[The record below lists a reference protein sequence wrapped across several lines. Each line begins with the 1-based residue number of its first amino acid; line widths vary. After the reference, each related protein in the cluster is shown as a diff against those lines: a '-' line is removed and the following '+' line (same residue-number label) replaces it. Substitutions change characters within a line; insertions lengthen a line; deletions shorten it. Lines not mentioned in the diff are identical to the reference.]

1 MQFSQPLF
9 EFDQAEKI
17 SSGMPLALA
26 VGVFDGVHSGHRQII
41 KTVRDMANRHGALA
55 CAITFEPHPRALFG
69 TAPELLV
76 PVSVRRELLREAGAD
91 LTGTVN
97 FTSDIANLD
106 PEEFLLQLVN
116 DSRFELAGICV
127 GEHWHFGSRGRG
139 GKELIEEFSSEYD
152 FEFCAV
158 PELNDGND
166 IISSSLIRNLVKS
179 GNLERA
185 SKLLCRNVF
194 LYGHVA
200 KGFGV
205 AGRELAA
212 PTANLEVE
220 FGVVPAD
227 GVYAAKVHL
236 DGCEYAA
243 AVNIGVAPT
252 YQVGVRRVEIHL
264 LDWHGDLYGKQL
276 ALEIVKFIRNEKLF
290 QDALALKEQISKDIV
305 SIRHALQS

>member
-1 MQFSQPLF
+1 MIEKFSQEYGF
-9 EFDQAEKI
+9 A
-17 SSGMPLALA
+17 
-26 VGVFDGVHSGHRQII
+26 
-41 KTVRDMANRHGALA
+41 
-55 CAITFEPHPRALFG
+55 
-69 TAPELLV
+69 
-76 PVSVRRELLREAGAD
+76 
-91 LTGTVN
+91 
-97 FTSDIANLD
+97 
-106 PEEFLLQLVN
+106 
-116 DSRFELAGICV
+116 
-127 GEHWHFGSRGRG
+127 
-139 GKELIEEFSSEYD
+139 FSS
-152 FEFCAV
+152 V
-158 PELNDGND
+158 PELEDGND

-185 SKLLCRNVF
+185 SKLLRRNVF

-252 YQVGVRRVEIHL
+252 FGVGKKRVEIHL
-264 LDWHGDLYGKQL
+264 IDWSGDLYGKYL
-276 ALEIVKFIRNEKLF
+276 ALEIVEFLREEKKFDSGSE
-290 QDALALKEQISKDIV
+290 LKKTIAEDISRIKEILN
-305 SIRHALQS
+305 R